1 MRRILLLT
9 ASLAAV
15 VSLSACG
22 KAEQQGAPPA
32 PPVSVAVPLS
42 QKVID
47 WDDFVGR
54 FVAQQSVDVR
64 ARVGGYIQ
72 STHFKD
78 GQQVTKGQLLFTLD
92 PRPAQAALA
101 SAQAQLAQ
109 ARAQAAQAA
118 SELARSQTLLA
129 ATAISREEF
138 EAKRAAS
145 LSAAGAVDLAS
156 ANVRAR
162 QLDLEFT
169 RVTAPASGRLSNRR
183 VDPGN
188 LVSGGTSQADVL
200 TTIVS
205 NDPIYFVFD
214 GSEAL
219 LLNRQRQ
226 AIAGKP
232 VAVKIR
238 LQDETDYRWNGTLD
252 FTDNAIDA
260 SSGAVRLRATVR
272 NTNGFLR
279 PGMFGHARVVGSAP
293 YQALLIPDSAITAD
307 GVRRIVSVVA
317 ADGSVAGK
325 PVELGPLIGSLR
337 VIRSGI
343 APNDRVIVNGGQ
355 RVMMPGQKVQAN
367 LVKITQAPATA
378 VDAPVTS
385 AAPASTAT
393 ASD

>member
-1 MRRILLLT
+1 MRRLLPLT
-9 ASLAAV
+9 AILAAAA
-15 VSLSACG
+15 SLSACG
-22 KAEQQGAPPA
+22 KPAPQAPPA
-32 PPVSVAVPLS
+32 PPVSVATPLS
-42 QKVID
+42 QKVVD

-54 FVAQQSVDVR
+54 FVAQQSVEVR
-64 ARVGGYIQ
+64 ARVGGYVQ
-72 STHFKD
+72 ATHFKD

-109 ARAQAAQAA
+109 AKAQAAQSQ
-118 SELARSQTLLA
+118 SELARAQTLLA
-129 ATAISREEF
+129 ATAISKEEF
-138 EAKRAAS
+138 EAKRAAA
-145 LSAAGAVDLAS
+145 LSGASSVDLAA

-169 RVTAPASGRLSNRR
+169 RVTAPASGRVSNRR

-188 LVSGGTSQADVL
+188 LVSGGASTADVL

-205 NDPIYFVFD
+205 NDPIYFVFE

-260 SSGAVRLRATVR
+260 ASGAVRLRATVR
-272 NTNGFLR
+272 NGTGFLR
-279 PGMFGHARVVGSAP
+279 PGMFGHAQVVGSAP
-293 YQALLIPDSAITAD
+293 YQAMLIPDAAITAD
-307 GVRRIVSVVA
+307 GVRRVVQVVA
-317 ADGSVAGK
+317 ADGTVTPK
-325 PVELGPLIGSLR
+325 PVELGPLTGSLR
-337 VIRSGI
+337 VIRSGL

-367 LVKITQAPATA
+367 LVKITQTPPAPQA
-378 VDAPVTS
+378 APVTS
-385 AAPASTAT
+385 PAPASTAT

>member
-1 MRRILLLT
+1 MRRLLPLT
-9 ASLAAV
+9 ATLVAAA
-15 VSLSACG
+15 SLSACG
-22 KAEQQGAPPA
+22 KSAPQAPPA

-42 QKVID
+42 QKVVD

-54 FVAQQSVDVR
+54 FVAQQSVEVR
-64 ARVGGYIQ
+64 ARVGGYVQ
-72 STHFKD
+72 ATHFKD
-78 GQQVTKGQLLFTLD
+78 GQQVAKGQLLFTLD

-109 ARAQAAQAA
+109 AKAQAAQSQ
-118 SELARSQTLLA
+118 SELARAQTLLT
-129 ATAISREEF
+129 ATAISKEEF
-138 EAKRAAS
+138 EAKRAAA
-145 LSAAGAVDLAS
+145 LSGQSSVDLAA

-169 RVTAPASGRLSNRR
+169 RVTAPASGRVSNRR

-188 LVSGGTSQADVL
+188 LVSGGASTADVL

-238 LQDETDYRWNGTLD
+238 LQDETDYRWSGTLD

-260 SSGAVRLRATVR
+260 ASGAVRLRATVR
-272 NTNGFLR
+272 NGTGFLR
-279 PGMFGHARVVGSAP
+279 PGMFGHAQVVGSAP
-293 YQALLIPDSAITAD
+293 YQAMLIPDAAITAD
-307 GVRRIVSVVA
+307 GARRVVQVVA
-317 ADGSVAGK
+317 ADGTVAPK
-325 PVELGPLIGSLR
+325 PVVLGPLTGSLR
-337 VIRSGI
+337 VIRSGL

-367 LVKITQAPATA
+367 LVKITQAPLAPQA
-378 VDAPVTS
+378 APVTS
-385 AAPASTAT
+385 PAPAATAT

>member
-1 MRRILLLT
+1 MRRLLPLT
-9 ASLAAV
+9 ATLAAAA
-15 VSLSACG
+15 SLSACG
-22 KAEQQGAPPA
+22 KPAPQAPPMA
-32 PPVSVAVPLS
+32 PVSVATPLS
-42 QKVID
+42 QKVVD

-54 FVAQQSVDVR
+54 FVAQQSVEVR
-64 ARVGGYIQ
+64 ARVGGYVQ
-72 STHFKD
+72 ATHFKD
-78 GQQVTKGQLLFTLD
+78 GQQVSKGQLLFTLD

-109 ARAQAAQAA
+109 AKAQAAQAQ
-118 SELARSQTLLA
+118 SELARAQTLLA
-129 ATAISREEF
+129 ATAISKEEF
-138 EAKRAAS
+138 EAKRAAA
-145 LSAAGAVDLAS
+145 LSGASSVDLAA

-169 RVTAPASGRLSNRR
+169 RVTAPASGRISNRR

-188 LVSGGTSQADVL
+188 LVSGGASTADVL

-205 NDPIYFVFD
+205 NDPIYFVFE

-226 AIAGKP
+226 AIVGKP

-260 SSGAVRLRATVR
+260 ASGAVRLRATVR
-272 NTNGFLR
+272 NGTGFLR
-279 PGMFGHARVVGSAP
+279 PGMFGHAQVVGSAP
-293 YQALLIPDSAITAD
+293 YQAMLIPDAAITAD
-307 GVRRIVSVVA
+307 GARRVVQVVA
-317 ADGSVAGK
+317 ADGTVTPK
-325 PVELGPLIGSLR
+325 PVVLGPLTGSLR
-337 VIRSGI
+337 VIRSGL

-367 LVKITQAPATA
+367 LVKITQTPPAPQA
-378 VDAPVTS
+378 APVTS
-385 AAPASTAT
+385 PAPASTAT

>member
-1 MRRILLLT
+1 MRRLLPLT
-9 ASLAAV
+9 AILAAAA
-15 VSLSACG
+15 SLSACG
-22 KAEQQGAPPA
+22 KPAPQAPPA
-32 PPVSVAVPLS
+32 PPVSVATPLS
-42 QKVID
+42 QKVVD

-54 FVAQQSVDVR
+54 FVAQQSVEVR
-64 ARVGGYIQ
+64 ARVGGYVQ
-72 STHFKD
+72 ATHFKD

-101 SAQAQLAQ
+101 SAQAQLAK
-109 ARAQAAQAA
+109 AQAAQSQ
-118 SELARSQTLLA
+118 SELARAQTLLA
-129 ATAISREEF
+129 ATAISKEEF
-138 EAKRAAS
+138 EAKRAAA
-145 LSAAGAVDLAS
+145 LSGASSVDLAA

-169 RVTAPASGRLSNRR
+169 RVTAPASGRVSNRR

-188 LVSGGTSQADVL
+188 LVSGGASTADVL

-205 NDPIYFVFD
+205 NDPIYFVFE

-260 SSGAVRLRATVR
+260 ASGAVRLRATVR
-272 NTNGFLR
+272 NGTGFLR
-279 PGMFGHARVVGSAP
+279 PGMFGHAQVVGSAP
-293 YQALLIPDSAITAD
+293 YQAMLIPDAAITAD
-307 GVRRIVSVVA
+307 GVRRVVQVVA
-317 ADGSVAGK
+317 ADGTVTPK
-325 PVELGPLIGSLR
+325 PVELGPLTGSLR
-337 VIRSGI
+337 VIRSGL

-367 LVKITQAPATA
+367 LVKITQTPPAPQA
-378 VDAPVTS
+378 APVTS
-385 AAPASTAT
+385 PAPASTAT

>member
-1 MRRILLLT
+1 
-9 ASLAAV
+9 LAAV
-15 VSLSACG
+15 TSLSACG
-22 KAEQQGAPPA
+22 KPASPAAPA
-32 PPVSVAVPLS
+32 PPVSVAVPLV
-42 QKVID
+42 QKVVD

-54 FVAQQSVDVR
+54 FEAQQTVEVR

-72 STHFKD
+72 ATHFKD
-78 GQQVTKGQLLFTLD
+78 GQQVTRGQLLFTLD

-109 ARAQAAQAA
+109 ARAQAAQGA
-118 SELARSQTLLA
+118 SELARAQTLLA
-129 ATAISREEF
+129 ATAISKEEF

-145 LSAAGAVDLAS
+145 LSGAGAVDLAS

-169 RVTAPASGRLSNRR
+169 RVVAPASGRISNRR

-188 LVSGGTSQADVL
+188 LVSGGSSTADVL

-205 NDPIYFVFD
+205 NDPMYFVFD

-232 VAVKIR
+232 AAVKIR
-238 LQDETDYRWNGTLD
+238 LQDETDYRWSGVLD

-260 SSGAVRLRATVR
+260 ASGAVRLRATVH
-272 NTNGFLR
+272 NVNGFLR
-279 PGMFGHARVVGSAP
+279 PGMFGHAQVVGSAP
-293 YQALLIPDSAITAD
+293 YMAMLIPDSAIAAD
-307 GVRRIVSVVA
+307 GVRRVVTVVA
-317 ADGSVAGK
+317 ADGATMGK

-337 VIRSGI
+337 VVRFGLSP
-343 APNDRVIVNGGQ
+343 ADRVIVNGGQ
-355 RVMMPGQKVQAN
+355 RVLTPGQKVQAN
-367 LVKITQAPATA
+367 LVKITQTPLAPQA
-378 VDAPVTS
+378 APVTS
-385 AAPASTAT
+385 AAPSSTAT
-393 ASD
+393 ATD

>member
-1 MRRILLLT
+1 MRRLSSLT
-9 ASLAAV
+9 ATVAAAAF
-15 VSLSACG
+15 LSACA
-22 KAEQQGAPPA
+22 KPTPEAPP
-32 PPVSVAVPLS
+32 PTPVSVATPLT
-42 QKVID
+42 QKVVD

-78 GQQVTKGQLLFTLD
+78 GQQVAKGQLLFTLD

-101 SAQAQLAQ
+101 SAHAQLAA
-109 ARAQAAQAA
+109 ARATAAQAA
-118 SELARSQTLLA
+118 SELARAQTLLA
-129 ATAISREEF
+129 ATAISKEEF

-145 LSAAGAVDLAS
+145 LSGASQVDLAS

-169 RVTAPASGRLSNRR
+169 RVVAPAAGRVSNRR

-188 LVSGGTSQADVL
+188 LVSGGSSSADVL

-205 NDPIYFVFD
+205 NDPIYFVFE

-238 LQDETDYRWNGTLD
+238 LQDETTYKWSGTLD

-260 SSGAVRLRATVR
+260 SSGAVRLRATVH
-272 NTNGFLR
+272 NVGGFLR
-279 PGMFGHARVVGSAP
+279 PGMFGHAQVVGSAP
-293 YQALLIPDSAITAD
+293 YMAMLIPDTAISAD
-307 GVRRIVSVVA
+307 GVRRVVTVVN
-317 ADGSVAGK
+317 ADGSTAPK

-337 VIRSGI
+337 VVRSGL
-343 APNDRVIVNGGQ
+343 APNDRVIVGGAQ
-355 RVMMPGQKVQAN
+355 RVMMPGQKVQATV
-367 LVKITQAPATA
+367 VKITQAPQAAQT
-378 VDAPVTS
+378 APVTT

-393 ASD
+393 PRD